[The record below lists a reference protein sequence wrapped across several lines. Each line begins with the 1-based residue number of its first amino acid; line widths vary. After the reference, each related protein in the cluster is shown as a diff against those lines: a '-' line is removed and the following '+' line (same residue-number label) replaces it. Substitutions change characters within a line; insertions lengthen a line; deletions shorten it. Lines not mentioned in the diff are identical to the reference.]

1 MKVLHVST
9 SLMPQSAAYRIHRA
23 LLKQGI
29 DSFNYVLVNGADNVR
44 DERIVS
50 CSSKAKKMLDK
61 ICSTVSNRVINF
73 LRNECKTPFS
83 IAYTSSLDKKLID
96 NISPDIINLHWICGN
111 FVSIEDMEFLS
122 KYKIVWT
129 LHDSWAFTG
138 GCHIPYQCDKYVKGC
153 KKCEQFLPWY
163 GYDIVNNFF
172 CAKKKLY
179 KSNIT
184 IVTPS
189 KWLSKCASQ
198 SAIFSNNTIYNIPN
212 PIFTKE
218 YKPICKESARYI
230 LNLDANKKYIL
241 FGAVNST
248 SDKNKGFVYVQ
259 EALKKL
265 YTEKFSI
272 DEIELLVFG
281 GNKPIHNIDF
291 GYKAT
296 YMGYIHDDITLNIL
310 YSAADVMLVPS
321 KSENFPN
328 TILEAMSSG
337 TPCVAFGVG
346 GIPDII
352 EHKDNGYL
360 AKPFDVNDLTDGI
373 KFVLQSISVGSY
385 MSDSARRKIEKF
397 YSDEIIAKKY
407 IKLYDSL

>member
-29 DSFNYVLVNGADNVR
+29 DSFNYVLVNGANNVR
-44 DERIVS
+44 DERTVS
-50 CSSKAKKMLDK
+50 CSSKAKKMLNK
-61 ICSTVSNRVINF
+61 ICSTVNNRVINF
-73 LRNECKTPFS
+73 LRNECETPFS

-96 NISPDIINLHWICGN
+96 NIAPDIINLHWICGN
-111 FVSIEDMEFLS
+111 FVSVDDMKFLS

-138 GCHIPYQCDKYVKGC
+138 GCHIPYQCNKYVHGC
-153 KKCEQFLPWY
+153 KNCEQFMPWH
-163 GYDIVNNFF
+163 GYDIVNKFF

-218 YKPICKESARYI
+218 YKPIYKESARYI

-281 GNKPIHNIDF
+281 GNKPVNSIDF

-296 YMGYIHDDITLNIL
+296 YVGYIYDDITLNVL

-328 TILEAMSSG
+328 TVLEAMASG

-360 AKPFDVNDLTDGI
+360 AKPYDVNDLANGI
-373 KFVLQSISVGSY
+373 RFVLQSVSMGND
-385 MSDSARRKIEKF
+385 MADSARKKVIRC
-397 YSDEIIAKKY
+397 YSDAIIAKKY
-407 IKLYDSL
+407 IELYGSL